1 MEVKFDGQPHLGYC
15 DKHLNLKGFL
25 IGIGIASKDV
35 STKWVSSS
43 VESALI
49 SVSTTIGMNNVREM
63 VFSYNTRLAV
73 QSKERVES
81 AS

>member
-1 MEVKFDGQPHLGYC
+1 MEVKFNGQPYLVYC
-15 DKHLNLKGFL
+15 DKHMNLKGFL
-25 IGIGIASKDV
+25 IGIGIASKDIR
-35 STKWVSSS
+35 WVSSS
-43 VESALI
+43 VESALN
-49 SVSTTIGMNNVREM
+49 SVSTTIGMNSVREM